1 MAELFIIHHKAL
13 YLMFSL
19 RKLVHIG
26 GVLFVPLAIYNQYLA
41 FGMAILGIVA
51 FFLLEM
57 LKRKLDPKYSKLL
70 YRNGE
75 MSGTA
80 IEPLTYLLAITVL
93 LAISL
98 VFVPEACY
106 VGIIVLTVGDGAA
119 TLAGK
124 AIRGPKLPFCEKTWS
139 GLLTGLILSASV
151 GYLVAGPI
159 AIAGAFGGMVVEAYS
174 GRGDNSSTVM
184 AAFLCAA
191 IAALAGW

>member
-1 MAELFIIHHKAL
+1 
-13 YLMFSL
+13 MFSL

-26 GVLFVPLAIYNQYLA
+26 GVLFVPLAMYNQYLSL
-41 FGMAILGIVA
+41 GMAMLGIVA
-51 FFLLEM
+51 FFLLEL
-57 LKRKLDPKYSKLL
+57 LKRKLDPKYAKLL

-80 IEPLTYLLAITVL
+80 IEPLIYLLAIAAL

-98 VFVPEACY
+98 MFSPEACY

-124 AIRGPKLPFCEKTWS
+124 AIRGPKLPYSEKTWS
-139 GLLTGLILSASV
+139 GLLTGLILSAV
-151 GYLVAGPI
+151 TGYIVAGPI
-159 AIAGAFGGMVVEAYS
+159 AIAGAFGGMIVEAYS
-174 GRGDNSSTVM
+174 GRGDNCSTVV

-191 IAALAGW
+191 LAALAGW